1 MSFVY
6 EDIDCLYR
14 MTNSGVPLIVSK
26 KVTINHMERDKTT
39 LEKSFLA
46 TPESAYQKSKNRI
59 VFVKKNASI

>member
-14 MTNSGVPLIVSK
+14 MTKNNIPLIVSK
-26 KVTINHMERDKTT
+26 KVQILHMERDKTK

-46 TPESAYQKSKNRI
+46 TPQSSYQKAKNRI
-59 VFVKKNASI
+59 LFVKKNA